1 MLVRKLKELGYWDGL
16 VKTYRESGKNAM
28 IKALNN
34 LINNNHDLSFAFNA
48 QAHDLC
54 KDYIVYLMER
64 NKKREVN
71 KYEYFR

>member
-48 QAHDLC
+48 
-54 KDYIVYLMER
+54 
-64 NKKREVN
+64 
-71 KYEYFR
+71 

>member
-34 LINNNHDLSFAFNA
+34 HDLSFAFNA

-64 NKKREVN
+64 NKNRGK
-71 KYEYFR
+71 

>member
-16 VKTYRESGKNAM
+16 VKTY
-28 IKALNN
+28 
-34 LINNNHDLSFAFNA
+34 HDLSFAFNA

-64 NKKREVN
+64 NKKRG
-71 KYEYFR
+71 K

>member
-1 MLVRKLKELGYWDGL
+1 MGWLK
-16 VKTYRESGKNAM
+16 KYRESGKNAM

-48 QAHDLC
+48 QSHDLC

-64 NKKREVN
+64 NEKRG
-71 KYEYFR
+71 K

>member
-1 MLVRKLKELGYWDGL
+1 
-16 VKTYRESGKNAM
+16 M

-48 QAHDLC
+48 QGHDLC

-64 NKKREVN
+64 NKKRG
-71 KYEYFR
+71 K